1 MHSSDLSQ
9 LIIRLF
15 GVLVIV
21 VVIVVFVAFFFLFYF
36 LFFFVKT
43 CIIGNH
49 CNQYFKYV
57 IISMDTLN
65 YIFICYFIS

>member
-9 LIIRLF
+9 LIVRLF
-15 GVLVIV
+15 GVLIIV
-21 VVIVVFVAFFFLFYF
+21 VVIVVFVAVFFF
-36 LFFFVKT
+36 FFFVKT

-57 IISMDTLN
+57 NISMDTFN
-65 YIFICYFIS
+65 YIFVCYFFS